1 MERGVW
7 MEEKCIFCEIAAGQA
22 PASIVAE
29 DEWCLAFLDIRPVN
43 RGHTLVIPKA
53 HAALL
58 SELEPA
64 LGGRMFQMAQRIA
77 QGLRTLAQQ
86 DRGFRCEAVN
96 LMLADGAAAG
106 QEVDHVHLHVLP
118 RYHGDGFGFHFGRSA
133 APGRSEMDELASELR
148 TAL

>member
-1 MERGVW
+1 MDT
-7 MEEKCIFCEIAAGQA
+7 CIFCEIVARRA

-29 DEWCLAFLDIRPVN
+29 DDWCLAFLDIRPVT
-43 RGHTLVIPKA
+43 RGHTLVIPKT

-77 QGLRTLAQQ
+77 QALRTLAQQ
-86 DRGFRCEAVN
+86 DQGFSCEAVN

-106 QEVDHVHLHVLP
+106 QEVGHVHLHILP
-118 RYHGDGFGFHFGRSA
+118 RYRGDGFGFHFGRKA
-133 APGRSEMDELASELR
+133 APGRSELDDLASELR
-148 TAL
+148 AAL